1 MADETNTATEPEQ
14 QSAAPANAFQLERCY
29 MKDASLEMPHAPE
42 LFVTPLQQQPTVD
55 MQFEVS
61 IKKLDD
67 AHREVT
73 VRATVMIKADQ
84 NVLLLAEVKQAGI
97 FQIRGFN
104 DEQMAHIGNVICPTI
119 VYPYL
124 RANVADLITRTT
136 MAPVNLPEMNFEM
149 LYQQR
154 LAQQAATADQAKAQ
168 EQN

>member
-1 MADETNTATEPEQ
+1 MADETNTTAQQDQPPE
-14 QSAAPANAFQLERCY
+14 APSTAFQLERCY

-42 LFVTPLQQQPTVD
+42 VFVSPLQQQPTVV

-61 IKKLDD
+61 LKKLDD
-67 AHREVT
+67 AHQEVT
-73 VRATVMIKADQ
+73 VRATVTIKADQ
-84 NVLLLAEVKQAGI
+84 NVMLIAEAKQAGI

-104 DEQMAHIGNVICPTI
+104 EEQMAHIGNVICPTI

-124 RANVADLITRTT
+124 RANIADMITRTT

-154 LAQQAATADQAKAQ
+154 LAQAAVAADQAKA
-168 EQN
+168 EQQN

>member
-67 AHREVT
+67 VHREVT
-73 VRATVMIKADQ
+73 VRATVTIKADQ

>member
-73 VRATVMIKADQ
+73 VRATVTIKVDQ

>member
-1 MADETNTATEPEQ
+1 MADETNTATQPEQ
-14 QSAAPANAFQLERCY
+14 QTKAPANAFQLERCY

-73 VRATVMIKADQ
+73 VRATVTIKADQ

-154 LAQQAATADQAKAQ
+154 LAQQAAAVDQAKAQ

>member
-1 MADETNTATEPEQ
+1 MADETNTATQPEQ
-14 QSAAPANAFQLERCY
+14 QSAAPANVFQLERCY

-73 VRATVMIKADQ
+73 VRATVTIKADQ

-97 FQIRGFN
+97 FQIRGFS

-124 RANVADLITRTT
+124 RANIADLITRTT

>member
-1 MADETNTATEPEQ
+1 MADETNTATQPEQ

-73 VRATVMIKADQ
+73 VRATVTIKADQ

-104 DEQMAHIGNVICPTI
+104 DEQMAHISNVICPTI

>member
-1 MADETNTATEPEQ
+1 MADETNTATQPEQ

-73 VRATVMIKADQ
+73 VRATVTIKADQ

>member
-1 MADETNTATEPEQ
+1 MADETNTTTQPEQ
-14 QSAAPANAFQLERCY
+14 QSEVPANAFQLERCY

-42 LFVTPLQQQPTVD
+42 VFVTPLQQQPTVD

-61 IKKLDD
+61 LKKLDEV
-67 AHREVT
+67 HREVT
-73 VRATVMIKADQ
+73 VRATVTIKAGQ
-84 NVLLLAEVKQAGI
+84 NVMLIAEVKQAGI

-104 DEQMAHIGNVICPTI
+104 EEQLAHIGNVVCPTI

-124 RANVADLITRTT
+124 RANIADLITRTT

-154 LAQQAATADQAKAQ
+154 LAQVAADTDQAQSAQ
-168 EQN
+168 QN

>member
-1 MADETNTATEPEQ
+1 MAEENNSVAQ
-14 QSAAPANAFQLERCY
+14 QDQQQDASANAFQLERCY
-29 MKDASLEMPHAPE
+29 MKDASLEMPHAPDV
-42 LFVTPLQQQPTVD
+42 FVTPLQQQPTVD

-61 IKKLDD
+61 LKKLDD

-73 VRATVMIKADQ
+73 VRATVTIKAAE
-84 NVLLLAEVKQAGI
+84 NVMLIAEVKQAGI
-97 FQIRGFN
+97 FQIRGFT

-154 LAQQAATADQAKAQ
+154 LAQAAVAADQAKA
-168 EQN
+168 EQQN

>member
-1 MADETNTATEPEQ
+1 MADETNTATQPEQ

-73 VRATVMIKADQ
+73 VRATVTIKADQ

-104 DEQMAHIGNVICPTI
+104 DEQMTHIGNVICPTI

>member
-1 MADETNTATEPEQ
+1 MADETNTATQPEQ

-73 VRATVMIKADQ
+73 VRATVTIKADQ

-168 EQN
+168 DQN

>member
-14 QSAAPANAFQLERCY
+14 QSAAPANAFQRERCY

-73 VRATVMIKADQ
+73 VRATVTIKADQ

>member
-67 AHREVT
+67 AHREVS
-73 VRATVMIKADQ
+73 VRATVTIKADQ

>member
-61 IKKLDD
+61 IKKLND

-73 VRATVMIKADQ
+73 VRATVTIKADQ

>member
-73 VRATVMIKADQ
+73 VRATVTIKADQ

-154 LAQQAATADQAKAQ
+154 LAQQAATADQAKVQ

>member
-1 MADETNTATEPEQ
+1 MADETNTATQPEQ
-14 QSAAPANAFQLERCY
+14 QSAAPANVFQLERCY

-73 VRATVMIKADQ
+73 VRATVTIKADQ

-97 FQIRGFN
+97 FQIRGFS

>member
-29 MKDASLEMPHAPE
+29 MKEASLEMPHAPE

-73 VRATVMIKADQ
+73 VRATVTIKADQ

>member
-1 MADETNTATEPEQ
+1 MADETNTATQPEQ
-14 QSAAPANAFQLERCY
+14 QSAAPANVFQLERCY

-73 VRATVMIKADQ
+73 VRATVTIKADQ

-97 FQIRGFN
+97 FQIRGFS
-104 DEQMAHIGNVICPTI
+104 DEQMAHICNVICPTI

>member
-73 VRATVMIKADQ
+73 VRATVTIKADQ

>member
-1 MADETNTATEPEQ
+1 MADETNMATQPEQ
-14 QSAAPANAFQLERCY
+14 QSAAPTNVFQLERCY

-73 VRATVMIKADQ
+73 VRATVTIKADQ

-97 FQIRGFN
+97 FQIRGFS

>member
-1 MADETNTATEPEQ
+1 
-14 QSAAPANAFQLERCY
+14 
-29 MKDASLEMPHAPE
+29 
-42 LFVTPLQQQPTVD
+42 
-55 MQFEVS
+55 
-61 IKKLDD
+61 
-67 AHREVT
+67 
-73 VRATVMIKADQ
+73 
-84 NVLLLAEVKQAGI
+84 
-97 FQIRGFN
+97 
-104 DEQMAHIGNVICPTI
+104 MAHICNVICPTI

>member
-1 MADETNTATEPEQ
+1 MADETNTATQPEQ
-14 QSAAPANAFQLERCY
+14 QSAAPANVFQLERCY

-73 VRATVMIKADQ
+73 VRATVTIKADQ

-97 FQIRGFN
+97 FQIRGFS

-154 LAQQAATADQAKAQ
+154 LAQQEIGRAHV
-168 EQN
+168 